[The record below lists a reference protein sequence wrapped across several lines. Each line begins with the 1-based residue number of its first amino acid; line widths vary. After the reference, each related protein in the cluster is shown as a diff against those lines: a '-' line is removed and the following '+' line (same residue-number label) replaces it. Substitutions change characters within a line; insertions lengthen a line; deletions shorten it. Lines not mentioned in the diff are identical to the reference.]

1 MHKAK
6 KKTAKLPKPIKVK
19 KEKSDED
26 RLPQPMSH
34 YIDDRL
40 EMVKQIFGSLK
51 PKTIIN
57 LAPEFLK
64 TQGLEEI
71 EEACLNEL
79 LCISTKRLK
88 SIITATKCPTDT
100 ESSEDDDVQR
110 HEEHVSLEEIS
121 SDSEIEGGTSKKGK
135 RKKPKADGVD
145 KNKLVAKNDT
155 PKTTEPNAED
165 GQISVLE
172 LLELQARARAIRSQL
187 ALEPV
192 TKIEVDSDD
201 EGENGKHSKK
211 DKSSSKTE
219 RKRTS
224 SARESQDSSNPAA
237 KPIDNESEMRKTKKV
252 KLKRNYRNSSTQ
264 NKNEERTR
272 DGGECNDNHVR
283 NDSSAEKPRSQEK
296 DIGFRSEQKNA
307 GENIKRE
314 KSSRS
319 PSPDVIPIV
328 AEPETLLINDSSEE
342 DMGNGVESKQHV
354 EVVQVNKETSTEVAR
369 DRKKSE
375 TEEGELNDDDNVKS
389 TQNPQALDKCKDTK
403 KTVDLREI
411 LVDNRNKV
419 GKLVSD
425 EKKSENMN
433 SEAIVDNSNTSAST
447 NMTMLEE
454 EEDDQNDDIISLGED
469 LEDEM
474 DEQLESE
481 VSTKQSSFVTDGTE
495 NNSAEQGKKSK
506 KKKYGDDNRSEDN
519 QSWHSRYMKSSKVS
533 KVLAAS
539 RLGKRVRD
547 KIKKSKEAS
556 REDSDKPEKQEEIFT
571 SKHED
576 GSLEQYKELL
586 ELRQR
591 KPK

>member
-1 MHKAK
+1 MHKTK

-79 LCISTKRLK
+79 LCISTKRLR

-110 HEEHVSLEEIS
+110 QEEHVSLEEIS

-135 RKKPKADGVD
+135 KKRVSKTNAENVKPIAKTDGQ
-145 KNKLVAKNDT
+145 
-155 PKTTEPNAED
+155 KTAEPNAED

-192 TKIEVDSDD
+192 TKIEVDSGD
-201 EGENGKHSKK
+201 EAKDSKSSKK
-211 DKSSSKTE
+211 DKKSNKNE

-224 SARESQDSSNPAA
+224 SARESQDSSNTVS
-237 KPIDNESEMRKTKKV
+237 KSVDNDSEARKTKKI
-252 KLKRNYRNSSTQ
+252 KIKRNYRNSSMQSREEEST
-264 NKNEERTR
+264 NERLDRNVQEV
-272 DGGECNDNHVR
+272 GNDN
-283 NDSSAEKPRSQEK
+283 
-296 DIGFRSEQKNA
+296 RSEKRRSPEKEENNKSLQSNA
-307 GENIKRE
+307 EDKIKKE

-328 AEPETLLINDSSEE
+328 AEPETLLINDSSDE
-342 DMGNGVESKQHV
+342 ESKKPV
-354 EVVQVNKETSTEVAR
+354 EQSTDENR
-369 DRKKSE
+369 DRKQSE
-375 TEEGELNDDDNVKS
+375 TEEGELNDEDQLKPSHKTDEEKNEETNKRSDQEQSPKGDDERTSRTS
-389 TQNPQALDKCKDTK
+389 T
-403 KTVDLREI
+403 
-411 LVDNRNKV
+411 
-419 GKLVSD
+419 D
-425 EKKSENMN
+425 EKEVNKMSCKEYNM
-433 SEAIVDNSNTSAST
+433 DNT
-447 NMTMLEE
+447 NAPPVAGGTKPE
-454 EEDDQNDDIISLGED
+454 EEDDEDHNDDVISLGED

-481 VSTKQSSFVTDGTE
+481 VSARKSSFVEDDVE
-495 NNSAEQGKKSK
+495 NYPETTKRSK
-506 KKKYGDDNRSEDN
+506 KKKYSDDDTNEEN

-556 REDSDKPEKQEEIFT
+556 REDLEKPEQKEELYT

-591 KPK
+591 KSK